1 MEMKTNYFYGL
12 FAGLGSLLTGMKV
25 TLREFFTRKTTECYP
40 ENRSALKMY
49 ERFRCTLELLH
60 NERNEHRCVA
70 CGICEMNCPNGT
82 IHVHADV
89 VEDENG
95 KKKKVL
101 REYEYDLGS
110 CIFCQLCVVNCPHQ
124 ALRFS
129 TEFEHAV
136 FTREKLVRKL
146 NREGSVL
153 EEKKTEDKL

>member
-1 MEMKTNYFYGL
+1 MKVYGDENELFYGL

-49 ERFRCTLELLH
+49 ERFRGTLELVH

-101 REYEYDLGS
+101 REYEYDLGELY
-110 CIFCQLCVVNCPHQ
+110 FLPVVCGELSPPGV
-124 ALRFS
+124 AF
-129 TEFEHAV
+129 FYG
-136 FTREKLVRKL
+136 VRACCL
-146 NREGSVL
+146 YPGETGA
-153 EEKKTEDKL
+153 